1 MFYVIEAREQ
11 LNRLAPSKQCFI
23 KVILGNDSYHPL
35 LSEVS
40 LVYYK
45 NESKGYVLA
54 VKHSEAFSLALS
66 DIQDFLSKHEKVYCL
81 DQKQTSY
88 YLPHDNLIDINQIIL
103 DEENK
108 LLTFECATKV
118 HLDFYSRLP
127 YLKNINEIIPISKH
141 YEKCECLYEQVKEYI
156 GKEIDTKFYSEYCRQ
171 YQTVESQSMHIKR
184 DKFERHFEPTWLPY
198 SIIQHPYSTGKSNI
212 YTNYNLYNLTARPTN
227 SFNGINFLALNKED
241 GSRKSFVPKNDLFLE
256 FDFDAYHLKLIANLI
271 GYQFEKEKSIHSIL
285 GEEYFQTKEL
295 SEAQYQES
303 KAITFQQIYGGI
315 RKEYAHIEFFKKV
328 SEYIQATWKVYQET
342 GKIVL
347 QTGRPL
353 HLHKNSLNPQKL
365 FNYII
370 QNLETW
376 QNVQILKKLNA
387 LLENKRSKI
396 VLVVYDSF
404 LLDYSLEDGKQPLLD
419 IKQLIQ
425 EEGFTV
431 KAKVGKNYDALEK
444 TNYL

>member
-1 MFYVIEAREQ
+1 MFYVVEAKEQ
-11 LNRLAPSKQCFI
+11 LDRLVPSKECFV

-40 LVYYK
+40 LVYYR
-45 NESKGYVLA
+45 NETKGYILA
-54 VKHSEAFSLALS
+54 VNHSEAFSIDLTH
-66 DIQDFLSKHEKVYCL
+66 IQDFLSKHEKIYCL

-88 YLPHDNLIDINQIIL
+88 YIHHGNLIDINQIIL

-118 HLDFYSRLP
+118 HLDYYSRFP
-127 YLKNINEIIPISKH
+127 YLKNVNEIIPVSKH
-141 YEKCECLYEQVKEYI
+141 YEKCECLYEQVKEFI
-156 GKEIDTKFYSEYCRQ
+156 GMEYSTEFYSEYCKQ
-171 YQTVESQSMHIKR
+171 YQIVERQGLTLNV
-184 DKFERHFEPTWLPY
+184 DKFERHFELPWQPY
-198 SIIQHPYSTGKSNI
+198 SIQSSSILTS
-212 YTNYNLYNLTARPTN
+212 YNLYNLTTRPTN

-241 GSRKSFVPKNDLFLE
+241 GSRKSFVPKNDLFVE
-256 FDFDAYHLKLIANLI
+256 FDFDAYHLMLIAKLIEF
-271 GYQFEKEKSIHSIL
+271 QFEEGRSIHTVL
-285 GEEYFQTKEL
+285 GEQYFETKEL
-295 SEAQYQES
+295 TEEQYSQS

-315 RKEYAHIEFFKKV
+315 RKEHAHIEFFKKIN
-328 SEYIQATWKVYQET
+328 EYIKETWKAYQET
-342 GKIVL
+342 GKTVL

-365 FNYII
+365 FNYIV

-387 LLENKRSKI
+387 VLENKRSKI

-404 LLDYSLEDGKQPLLD
+404 LLDYSLEDGKQPLLG

-425 EEGFTV
+425 EEGFTI

>member
-1 MFYVIEAREQ
+1 MFYVVEAKEQ
-11 LNRLAPSKQCFI
+11 LDRLVPSKECFV

-40 LVYYK
+40 LVYYR
-45 NESKGYVLA
+45 NETKGYILA
-54 VKHSEAFSLALS
+54 VNHSEAFSINLS
-66 DIQDFLSKHEKVYCL
+66 HIQDFLFKHEKVYCL
-81 DQKQTSY
+81 DQKQTSH
-88 YLPHDNLIDINQIIL
+88 YLHHDNLIDINQIIL

-118 HLDFYSRLP
+118 HLDYYNRFP
-127 YLKNINEIIPISKH
+127 YLKNVNEIIPISKH
-141 YEKCECLYEQVKEYI
+141 YEKCECLYEQVKEFI
-156 GKEIDTKFYSEYCRQ
+156 GSEYSTEFYSEYCKQ
-171 YQTVESQSMHIKR
+171 YQIVERQSLTLNV
-184 DKFERHFEPTWLPY
+184 DKFERHFELPWQPY
-198 SIIQHPYSTGKSNI
+198 SVQNNSIFTS
-212 YTNYNLYNLTARPTN
+212 YNLYNLTTRPTN

-241 GSRKSFVPKNDLFLE
+241 GSRKSFVPKNDLFIE
-256 FDFDAYHLKLIANLI
+256 FDFDAYHLMLIAKLI
-271 GYQFEKEKSIHSIL
+271 GFQFEEGRSIHTVL
-285 GEEYFQTKEL
+285 GEQYFETKEL
-295 SEAQYQES
+295 TEEQYSQS

-315 RKEYAHIEFFKKV
+315 RKEYAHIEFFKKID
-328 SEYIQATWKVYQET
+328 EYIKETWKAYQET

-365 FNYII
+365 FNYIV

-404 LLDYSLEDGKQPLLD
+404 LLDYWLEDGKQPLLD

-425 EEGFTV
+425 EEGFTI